1 MKKCLLNKGDE
12 ETSERLRTKIFQL
25 ILERTNQRRHL
36 EELKKKKKVW
46 LLNFLIQMVR
56 WDINKQ
62 HELK

>member
-25 ILERTNQRRHL
+25 ILERTNQRRLL

-62 HELK
+62 RELK

>member
-36 EELKKKKKVW
+36 EELKKKKSLATELPYSNGK
-46 LLNFLIQMVR
+46 MGY
-56 WDINKQ
+56 KQ
-62 HELK
+62 AA